1 MSDIGASERLVDAPS
16 PNDSRKPDTPA
27 KVERPSWKIV
37 ARRTFREF
45 STDKCTDIAA
55 SLTYYGILSI
65 FPAILALVSLLGV
78 VGQGRKATDA
88 LLGILNSVAPGSTA
102 KLLRG
107 PIENAVNSPAS
118 GWALVFGIVL
128 AIWSASGYIG
138 AFSRAMNRIYEIDEG
153 RPFWKLKPQ
162 QLLVTVIALVLVAVV
177 ALILV
182 VSGPV
187 TRAIGDALGL
197 GSLPRTVWEIAKW
210 PLLLIVVVA
219 IIAILYYATP
229 NAKQPKFRWI
239 SMGALIA
246 ILVMGIATLL
256 FGLYIATFANY
267 ARTYGSLAGVIVFLL
282 WVWIANLALLF
293 GAEFD
298 AEMERG
304 RELQAGIAAEEN
316 IQLPPRGT
324 SQSEKSVEK
333 EQALIDEAR
342 AIRERAGRSDEA

>member
-1 MSDIGASERLVDAPS
+1 VSDIGASELLTDAPS
-16 PNDSRKPDTPA
+16 PDDPRKPDTPA
-27 KVERPSWKIV
+27 KVGKPAWKV
-37 ARRTFREF
+37 VVKRTLREF
-45 STDKCTDIAA
+45 STDKCTDLAA
-55 SLTYYGILSI
+55 ALTYYGILSI

-78 VGQGRKATDA
+78 IGQGRTATDA
-88 LLGILNSVAPGSTA
+88 LLGILRSVAPGSTA
-102 KLLRG
+102 QLLRG

-118 GWALVFGIVL
+118 GWALVIGIVL
-128 AIWSASGYIG
+128 AVWSASGYIG

-162 QLLVTVIALVLVAVV
+162 QLLVTVIALVLVAIV

-197 GSLPRTVWEIAKW
+197 GTLPRAVWEIAKW
-210 PLLLIVVVA
+210 PLLLVVVIA
-219 IIAILYYATP
+219 IIALLYYATP

-246 ILVMGIATLL
+246 IIVLGIATLL
-256 FGLYIATFANY
+256 FGLYVATFANY

-298 AEMERG
+298 AELERG
-304 RELQAGIAAEEN
+304 RELQAGIVAEEN
-316 IQLPPRGT
+316 IQLPPRDT
-324 SQSEKSVEK
+324 RLSEKSVAT
-333 EQALIDEAR
+333 EQALIDEGR
-342 AIRERAGRSDEA
+342 RLRERSEQPRDS

>member
-1 MSDIGASERLVDAPS
+1 MTDVGASERLADAPS
-16 PNDSRKPDTPA
+16 PDDPRKPDTPA
-27 KVERPSWKIV
+27 QVERPSWKVV
-37 ARRTFREF
+37 AKRTFREF
-45 STDKCTDIAA
+45 NMDKCTDMAA

-88 LLGILNSVAPGSTA
+88 LLGILGSVAPGSTA

-118 GWALVFGIVL
+118 GFALVLGIVL
-128 AIWSASGYIG
+128 AIWSASGYVG

-162 QLLVTVIALVLVAVV
+162 QLLVTVITLVLVAVV

-187 TRAIGDALGL
+187 TRAIGDTLGL
-197 GSLPRTVWEIAKW
+197 GTLPRLVWEIAKW
-210 PLLLIVVVA
+210 PLLLVVVVA
-219 IIAILYYATP
+219 IVALLYYATP
-229 NAKQPKFRWI
+229 NARQPKFRWI
-239 SMGALIA
+239 SMGALLA
-246 ILVMGIATLL
+246 IILLGVATLL
-256 FGLYIATFANY
+256 FGLYVAVFSNY

-298 AEMERG
+298 SELERG
-304 RELQAGIAAEEN
+304 RELQAGIAAEET
-316 IQLPPRGT
+316 IQLPPRDT
-324 SQSEKSVEK
+324 KLSEKSLDK
-333 EQALIDEAR
+333 ENALIAEGR
-342 AIRERAGRSDEA
+342 RVREDASGSVDS